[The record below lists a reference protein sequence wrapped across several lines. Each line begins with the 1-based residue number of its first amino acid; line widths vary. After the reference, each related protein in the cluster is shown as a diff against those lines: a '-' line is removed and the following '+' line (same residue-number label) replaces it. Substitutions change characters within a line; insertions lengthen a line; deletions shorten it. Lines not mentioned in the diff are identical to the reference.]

1 MESKST
7 PTPYATPLAGITVL
21 DLGQIYQAPYCGL
34 LLALAGA
41 DVIKIEPPHGEP
53 VRARRAAS
61 VPLAM
66 LNSNKSGMTLD
77 LKTSEGRDVFL
88 RLVEQAD
95 VVMENFAPGVMERLG
110 LGAKILLDRNP
121 RLVYAS
127 ASGYGTTGPNRDFL
141 AMDLTIQAMSGAM
154 HVTGYPDKP
163 PVKAGPALSDF
174 LSGTHLY
181 GAIVTALYERE
192 RTGQGR
198 VVEVAMQ
205 DTMFPALASNL
216 TLYYEGGDTPVR
228 TGNRH
233 GALAMAPYNTYEASD
248 GYVAVICVTEA
259 HWKGLVQAMGRTEL
273 LNDPRF
279 EDHAARCIIMD
290 EVDGLVNDWTRRRT
304 RQETMESAREY
315 HFPCAPVRTL
325 EEVVHDRHMHER
337 GMLRYVDHP
346 QLGRVV
352 LPHSPLR
359 FEGGDPLPLKPNP
372 ELGEHTLEILRSRLG
387 LSPEQIQALQSA
399 GAI

>member
-1 MESKST
+1 MNQD
-7 PTPYATPLAGITVL
+7 PTPPRRQPLAGITVL

-53 VRARRAAS
+53 VRSRRAAS
-61 VPLAM
+61 LPLAM

-77 LKTSEGRDVFL
+77 LKNPKGREVFL

-95 VVMENFAPGVMERLG
+95 VVMENFMPGVMERLG
-110 LGAKILLDRNP
+110 LGAQTLLERNP

-127 ASGYGTTGPNRDFL
+127 ASGYGSSGPNRDLL
-141 AMDLTIQAMSGAM
+141 AMDLTIQAMSGTM
-154 HVTGYPDKP
+154 HVTGYPDRP

-181 GAIVTALYERE
+181 GAILTALFDRE
-192 RTGQGR
+192 RTGKGCIA
-198 VVEVAMQ
+198 EVAMQ
-205 DTMFPALASNL
+205 DTMYPALASNL
-216 TLYYEGGDTPVR
+216 TLYYEGKDTVR

-248 GYVAVICVTEA
+248 GYVAVICVTEG
-259 HWKGLVQAMGRTEL
+259 HWRGLVQAMGRPAL
-273 LNDPRF
+273 LDDPRYAS
-279 EDHAARCIIMD
+279 HATRCQIMQ
-290 EVDGLVNDWTRRRT
+290 EVDAVVNDWTRERT
-304 RQETMESAREY
+304 REAVMQASREF

-325 EEVVHDRHMHER
+325 DEVVHDRHMHER
-337 GMLRYVDHP
+337 GMLQYVEHP
-346 QLGRVV
+346 ELGRVV

-359 FEGGDPLPLKPNP
+359 FADVQPAPLRPNP
-372 ELGEHTLEILRSRLG
+372 ELGQHNRQILRERLG
-387 LSPEQIQALQSA
+387 LDDAAIDALAQA
-399 GAI
+399 GAW